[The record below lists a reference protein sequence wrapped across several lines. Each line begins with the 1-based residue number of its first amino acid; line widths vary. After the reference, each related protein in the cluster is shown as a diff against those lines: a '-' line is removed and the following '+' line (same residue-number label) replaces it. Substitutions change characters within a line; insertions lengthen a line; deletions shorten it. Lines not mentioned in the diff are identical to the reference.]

1 MAVKFRDYY
10 EVLGAPHTATA
21 EEIKKRY
28 RKLAHK
34 HHPDVNPGDKTAEER
49 FKELNEA
56 YEVLSDPEKR
66 RRYDQLGQNWKGG
79 ADFTPPPGWE
89 GAPVDFGDNYGAE
102 HSAGDFSD
110 FFETL
115 FGGGR
120 GTHARRG
127 GAGFAR
133 RGSNVEAEI
142 SLTLEEAHRGVT
154 RKFSLE
160 ADEICADCG
169 GNGSKDNKVCA
180 SCRGRGSVHRPRALE
195 VDVPPGMRDG
205 SVIRLAGQGEAGA
218 HGAPPGDLYLRVA
231 LAPHRLF
238 SIVGNDDVQ
247 IQLPITPWEA
257 VLGAKVEVPTLDG
270 PVKMTIPEGSQGGR
284 RLRLR
289 GQGLRRR
296 HGGRGDQYLQLKIVI
311 PPKLSAME
319 KELFG
324 KLAAESQFN
333 PRDPMMGGR

>member
-1 MAVKFRDYY
+1 LKFRDYY

-79 ADFTPPPGWE
+79 ADFTPPPGWK
-89 GAPVDFGDNYGAE
+89 GSPVDSGNFHSAE
-102 HSAGDFSD
+102 HSAGYFSD
-110 FFETL
+110 FFEAL

-120 GTHARRG
+120 RSHSRRG
-127 GAGFAR
+127 GMGFGMC
-133 RGSNVEAEI
+133 GSNVEAEI
-142 SLTLEEAHRGVT
+142 SLTLEEAHRGVS

-169 GNGSKDNKVCA
+169 GDESKNNKVCA
-180 SCRGRGSVHRPRALE
+180 SCRGRGRIHRPRTIE
-195 VDVPPGMRDG
+195 VDVPPGVRDG
-205 SVIRLAGQGEAGA
+205 SAIRLTGLGEAGSN
-218 HGAPPGDLYLRVA
+218 GAPPGDLYLRVA

-238 SIVGNDDVQ
+238 SIAGNDDVQ
-247 IQLPITPWEA
+247 IQLPVTPWEA
-257 VLGAKVEVPTLDG
+257 ALGAKVEAPTLDG
-270 PVKMTIPEGSQGGR
+270 PIKITIPEGSQGGR

-311 PPKLSAME
+311 PPKLSAGE
-319 KELFG
+319 KEMFG

-333 PRDPMMGGR
+333 PRDLMIGGGR